1 MSVLLTGS
9 TGFVG
14 MEVLARL
21 LRDGDEPVDALV
33 RGSDRADAERRLGA
47 VLDGLGLPDEHRS
60 RVRAVAGE
68 LTAPG
73 LGLSAG
79 DTLRLLDEVTD
90 IVHCAASVSFAMPMD
105 EARAIN
111 VHGTRRVLDLAERI
125 ASRRGLRRFVHVST
139 AYVAGRHR
147 GTFAETDL
155 WTGQEFRNSYER
167 SKAEAEELV
176 RRRGDRFPAVVV
188 RPSIVVGDSATGWT
202 PTFNVLYW
210 PLRAFARGL
219 LRSVPARPEGR
230 VDVVP
235 VDYVAD
241 AIVHLLRERPD
252 VRGVVN
258 ATAGADALTVDRL
271 VELACT
277 ALGQERPVLEAPD
290 DGLAERSSEA
300 ARYLPYFDMEVVFD
314 DARAREVLRPAGIA
328 PPALESYFDT
338 LLDFARRAKWGKA
351 PIARAAAL
359 SPPPP
364 LPGKVAA

>member
-1 MSVLLTGS
+1 MSVLLTGA

-21 LRDGDEPVDALV
+21 VRDGDEPVYALV
-33 RGSDRADAERRLGA
+33 RGRDRADAERRLAG
-47 VLDGLGLPDEHRS
+47 VLDGLGLDGEQRG

-73 LGLSAG
+73 LGMAAS

-90 IVHCAASVSFAMPMD
+90 VVHCAASVSFAMPMD
-105 EARAIN
+105 EAREIN
-111 VHGTRRVLDLAERI
+111 VHGTRRILDLAERI
-125 ASRRGLRRFVHVST
+125 AVRRGLRRFVHVST
-139 AYVAGRHR
+139 AYVCGRHR
-147 GTFAETDL
+147 GVYTESDL
-155 WTGQEFRNSYER
+155 WTGQDFRNSYER
-167 SKAEAEELV
+167 SKAEAEQLV
-176 RRRGDRFPAVVV
+176 HRRGERFPAVVV

-219 LRSVPARPEGR
+219 LGAIPARPDGR

-241 AIVHLLRERPD
+241 AIVHVLRERPD
-252 VRGVVN
+252 VRGVLN

-271 VELACT
+271 VEIACT
-277 ALGQERPVLEAPD
+277 ALGRERPTLESPD
-290 DGLAERSSEA
+290 GGLAERSSEA

-328 PPALESYFDT
+328 APPLESYFET
-338 LLDFARRAKWGKA
+338 LLDFASRAKWGKA
-351 PIARAAAL
+351 PITRAAAV
-359 SPPPP
+359 SPLP
-364 LPGKVAA
+364 LPGTVAA